1 MSHSHRLWPFDL
13 LLPKESDINT
23 MNTRSDALTSRVPCG
38 SGFVNI
44 KGGAGPARV
53 LGREGARYSFHTS
66 VDNVLFIVVKGDE
79 SLCFRINVGVR
90 DYRHVLSLLLR
101 E

>member
-1 MSHSHRLWPFDL
+1 V
-13 LLPKESDINT
+13 
-23 MNTRSDALTSRVPCG
+23 LTSRG

-53 LGREGARYSFHTS
+53 LGREGARYSFHTY

-90 DYRHVLSLLLR
+90 GCRLTALRHVMSLLLR